1 MQVRGV
7 GGDAYWPPTQPRG
20 WSAASIKGA
29 VDKVIYPQCTQSFAH
44 EGLYGGP
51 QTAHSWGDWIA
62 KYPLPKDSYLWLL
75 LPRMRCLLKGCKVAR
90 LNDSQTHP

>member
-29 VDKVIYPQCTQSFAH
+29 VDKVIHPKCTQSFAQK
-44 EGLYGGP
+44 GLYGGP
-51 QTAHSWGDWIA
+51 QAAHSWGDWIA
-62 KYPLPKDSYLWLL
+62 KYQQLVHPYTHLF
-75 LPRMRCLLKGCKVAR
+75 VASSR
-90 LNDSQTHP
+90 SKLRKMTQPDYRSSTVE